1 MHLLILNST
10 KNIFIQS
17 LLKINYLLVLS
28 KDVIGGECGFKQSF
42 RHINFK
48 NYQEKVNGVT
58 KVYDNI
64 QLTYDA
70 WNDKYLWKEEAIGI
84 LISKWKVIAHVIT

>member
-1 MHLLILNST
+1 MHILILNST

-28 KDVIGGECGFKQSF
+28 KDVIGGCCGFKQSF
-42 RHINFK
+42 RSINFK
-48 NYQEKVNGVT
+48 KYQEKVDGVN

-70 WNDKYLWKEEAIGI
+70 WNNKYLWKEEAIAI
-84 LISKWKVIAHVIT
+84 LISKWKVIANVIT